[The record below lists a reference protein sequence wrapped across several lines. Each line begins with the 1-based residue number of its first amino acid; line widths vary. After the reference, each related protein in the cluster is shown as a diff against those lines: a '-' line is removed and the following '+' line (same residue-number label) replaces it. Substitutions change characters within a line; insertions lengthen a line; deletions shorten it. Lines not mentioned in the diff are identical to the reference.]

1 MQSFMRRKNIMSWNN
16 EQQQEFSAQ
25 HSYAGYTGSSAQSSQ
40 MFEQPSQHQQQTFQQ
55 PEFQSTYGQQA
66 PYSYPPVFSPAPALD
81 GTRLAGALSY
91 ALGWFSGIL
100 FLLFAGENRYIRF
113 HALQSIAFFGFV
125 NLLDFVV
132 PLSWIGARSFHAPW
146 LFILSFF
153 FLLFLNIIAFVGWL
167 VAMVQAGRGI
177 YYKLPFVGNAIAQHV
192 NWNPTLK

>member
-1 MQSFMRRKNIMSWNN
+1 MNLNN

-25 HSYAGYTGSSAQSSQ
+25 HSYTGYAGSSEQSSQ
-40 MFEQPSQHQQQTFQQ
+40 MFEQPSQHQQQAFHQ
-55 PEFQSTYGQQA
+55 PEFQSAHAYGQQA

-81 GTRLAGALSY
+81 GLRLAGALSY

-113 HALQSIAFFGFV
+113 HALQSIAFFGAI

-132 PLSWIGARSFHAPW
+132 PLSWIGARGFHAPW
-146 LFILSFF
+146 LFVLSFF

-167 VAMVQAGRGI
+167 VAMIQAGRGV